1 MQGLLLGLG
10 RGLLLP
16 VLCGVG
22 ERKKKKRFLKETPKG
37 KCYLFWHLLISPVL
51 SHLFHGASW
60 QPPGNIQALLCCC
73 TFANKVGS
81 SGNQTGRKNIAPT
94 SQPVLAPRRYSVWP
108 VGFELIRNYHTIK
121 SFAYAMYNVEGISS
135 PRTIAE
141 NMSWTTGGAGDLHS
155 VSFQEH

>member
-1 MQGLLLGLG
+1 MDYCCLYFAVWG
-10 RGLLLP
+10 R
-16 VLCGVG
+16 
-22 ERKKKKRFLKETPKG
+22 EKKKKIFKRNSKG
-37 KCYLFWHLLISPVL
+37 KMLSLLASSDFSCSL
-51 SHLFHGASW
+51 SLFHGASW

-141 NMSWTTGGAGDLHS
+141 NMWVELQVAQGIFILSHFRNIKWWIN
-155 VSFQEH
+155 FW